1 MNNLFQKYKK
11 VADKFI
17 PSLKSNNFLK
27 TGMLTKDEF
36 IEAGNHLVSNYHEW
50 CWCKSDCQGHRP

>member
-1 MNNLFQKYKK
+1 MNNLFQKYKT

-36 IEAGNHLVSNYHEW
+36 IEAGNYLYPITMNGVGVNQIIIYHLI
-50 CWCKSDCQGHRP
+50 